1 MLEKILENGEEETEQ
16 PSSLDLDIIYRDE
29 YLIAINKP
37 SGLLVHR
44 SWLDTHATEFA
55 VQKLRDQIGQHVYP
69 AHRLDRPTSGVLLFL
84 LDKSHVTNLMEQF
97 AEQTTDKRYLAVVR
111 GHIGEGFLDYA
122 LKKKLDKIAHKH
134 ASQEQEA
141 QEAQTAYKGITF
153 CELPIAVRPYP
164 QSRYSLVELIPK
176 TGRRHQLRRH
186 MKHLFHPIIGDTTHG
201 DGKHNEMFRDNFD
214 SDRLLLH
221 SSFLAINH
229 PVTGKRVV
237 IHAPLDDTFKSLLL
251 KLKLT
256 LKLDDETCTN

>member
-1 MLEKILENGEEETEQ
+1 MLDETADQVATSSPDLE
-16 PSSLDLDIIYRDE
+16 IIYRDE

-44 SWLDTHATEFA
+44 SWLDSHATEFA

-84 LDKSHVTNLMEQF
+84 LDKQYATHLMEQF
-97 AEQTTDKRYLAVVR
+97 AEQTTEKRYLAVVR

-122 LKKKLDKIAHKH
+122 LKKKLDKIADKH
-134 ASQEQEA
+134 ANQEQEA
-141 QEAQTAYKGITF
+141 QEAQTAYKGISF

-164 QSRYSLVELIPK
+164 QSRYSLVEMVPK

-186 MKHLFHPIIGDTTHG
+186 MKHLCHPIVGDTTHG
-201 DGKHNEMFRDNFD
+201 DGKHNQMFRDNFD

-221 SSFLAINH
+221 SSYLAIIH
-229 PVTGKRVV
+229 PVTGKKVE
-237 IHAPLDDTFKSLLL
+237 IHAALDDTFKSLLIN
-251 KLKLT
+251 
-256 LKLDDETCTN
+256 LKLDIETCTN